1 MTGWWWWWWWWNA
14 SDHRDSLFVETL
26 GLGWVHS
33 HSASIKTFCGHF
45 WIRYSGCRNDFYQI
59 WAVVSLEPSGGQ
71 GSCSATSRLM
81 KTCIKFMSTFNNLSN
96 SSLAWQ
102 GWATDWYGGSGLGYW
117 AGKQTIDAINDIGAA
132 GVRAQHFLVCY
143 VFIHLLFFSLLITIN
158 CCSVFQLARGLGL
171 AGPGLEHFF

>member
-1 MTGWWWWWWWWNA
+1 MPVTTGIVCLLKGWDLA
-14 SDHRDSLFVETL
+14 QSTPTRPQSRLSVAISEFVIPGVEMISTKS
-26 GLGWVHS
+26 GLW
-33 HSASIKTFCGHF
+33 
-45 WIRYSGCRNDFYQI
+45 
-59 WAVVSLEPSGGQ
+59 VSLKPSGGEE
-71 GSCSATSRLM
+71 SRRATSRLM

-96 SSLAWQ
+96 SRLAWQ
-102 GWATDWYGGSGLGYW
+102 GWATDWYGGSGRGYW